1 MKSKG
6 KVSFV
11 FSLVLSAIA
20 VILLAFTIYL
30 IIEHYKL
37 QATATGLEGFGS
49 VVYIIFALIAGG
61 LACLFSLISFII
73 NMINIKKQ
81 TDKIK
86 LMSKVLLGINTFVII
101 SNVIA
106 LLILKFVQI

>member
-1 MKSKG
+1 MKTKG

-11 FSLVLSAIA
+11 FSLVLSTIA
-20 VILLAFTIYL
+20 FILLAFTIYL

-49 VVYIIFALIAGG
+49 VVLIIFALIAGG
-61 LACLFSLISFII
+61 FACLFSLISLII
-73 NMINIKKQ
+73 NIINIKKR
-81 TDKIK
+81 TDNIK
-86 LMSKVLLGINTFVII
+86 LISKILVGVNSFIII

-106 LLILKFVQI
+106 LLILRFVQI

>member
-1 MKSKG
+1 MKTKG

-20 VILLAFTIYL
+20 LILLAFTIYL

-61 LACLFSLISFII
+61 FACLFSLISLII
-73 NMINIKKQ
+73 NIINIKKR
-81 TDKIK
+81 TDNIK
-86 LMSKVLLGINTFVII
+86 LISKILVGVNSFIII

-106 LLILKFVQI
+106 LLILRFVQI